1 MKMTPEYD
9 FQPVSTPAVR
19 SRPLITIR
27 ETMNAT
33 YQILYWRDIPAQVK
47 VRLGRQRVNR
57 ALSERFQEAIDEAA
71 MRARTTST
79 DDYLDEWRS
88 SEQQEGEGDPEQ
100 LADRVAAELEA
111 EYTAERLAY
120 LVEKKGLVI
129 GDK

>member
-1 MKMTPEYD
+1 
-9 FQPVSTPAVR
+9 
-19 SRPLITIR
+19 
-27 ETMNAT
+27 MNPT

-57 ALSERFQEAIDEAA
+57 ALSPRFQEAIDEAA

-88 SEQQEGEGDPEQ
+88 SDPQEAEGDPEA
-100 LADRVAAELEA
+100 LADRLAAELE
-111 EYTAERLAY
+111 TAYPDERLA
-120 LVEKKGLVI
+120 LLIENKGL